1 VSLLRL
7 GGKYNVFWLPET
19 FPDSSV
25 SPTPIAVIIR
35 GYGILHDIM
44 NEEGNHS
51 KNNGRVAVVTGSS
64 KGIGKAIATEFAN
77 AGYSVVL
84 NARNEVELKRA
95 AEDISKSIK
104 DSRKVVSI
112 SGDISQEPVCISLIE
127 GTVKQF
133 GRIDVLVNN
142 AGIGGESKKIHE
154 LTEKEWDEVIDI
166 NLKGTFLCTRE
177 AVKNMM
183 KSGSNIQDN
192 VNNYSII
199 NISSVHE
206 QIPQPESAP
215 YAASKGGMEMLTKT
229 VALELADTG
238 IRVNGIAPG
247 AIATDM
253 NKEVLENQ
261 EKKEKKEQRIPVHRI
276 GQPEEIAKVALFLA
290 SENASY
296 IAGTTIYVDGGLT
309 LVS

>member
-1 VSLLRL
+1 LVAGNFSQDR
-7 GGKYNVFWLPET
+7 
-19 FPDSSV
+19 DSSV

-44 NEEGNHS
+44 NEEGNYS

-127 GTVKQF
+127 ATVKQF